1 MLIFCLIYLDFV
13 YNISFVYDLFTFAN
27 NFVSSAYAKQQFNP
41 KLTDEAGTL
50 LTQSY
55 VKMRQI
61 GSGRGQITAYPRQLE
76 SLIRLAEAHA
86 RMRFSHTVEVVD
98 VEEATRLQREVN
110 LIFCLHFVYI
120 FCLQLKI

>member
-1 MLIFCLIYLDFV
+1 MLTIWLY
-13 YNISFVYDLFTFAN
+13 LFTFC
-27 NFVSSAYAKQQFNP
+27 FYYILLTILSTFLAYAKQQFNP

-86 RMRFSHTVEVVD
+86 RMRFSHQVEVVD
-98 VEEATRLQREVN
+98 VEEATRLQREV
-110 LIFCLHFVYI
+110 IFVFSYL
-120 FCLQLKI
+120 